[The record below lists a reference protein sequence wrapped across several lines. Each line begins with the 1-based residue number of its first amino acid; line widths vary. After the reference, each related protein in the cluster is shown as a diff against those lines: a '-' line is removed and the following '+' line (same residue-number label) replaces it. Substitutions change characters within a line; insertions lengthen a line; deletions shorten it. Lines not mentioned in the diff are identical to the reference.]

1 MVGASIISYQLARPD
16 HRITMS
22 KDRNNF
28 FKVDLKTKMITE
40 QDGILYQPQQDT
52 RYLGWMTAEQII
64 AEAKQ
69 FLQDWDWVRFTKI
82 SEKRWQEL
90 MAEDGN

>member
-1 MVGASIISYQLARPD
+1 MARASIISYQLTRPG

-40 QDGILYQPQQDT
+40 QDGILYQPKQDT
-52 RYLGWMTAEQII
+52 RYLGWMMPVDII
-64 AEAKQ
+64 REIRLLSQEWYWIK
-69 FLQDWDWVRFTKI
+69 FTKI
-82 SEKRWQEL
+82 SQKRWQEL